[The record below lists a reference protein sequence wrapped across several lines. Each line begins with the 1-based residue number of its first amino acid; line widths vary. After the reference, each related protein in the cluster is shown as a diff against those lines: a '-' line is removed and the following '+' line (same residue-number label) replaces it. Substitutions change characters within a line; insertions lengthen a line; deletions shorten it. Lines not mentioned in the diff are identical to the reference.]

1 MPLDE
6 TLTSLE
12 ILLTEEGLPAP
23 SSSPSKEWLIG
34 PLWARTLLWVGG
46 YALVFS
52 GVLVWLLAGIR

>member
-1 MPLDE
+1 MDE

-23 SSSPSKEWLIG
+23 SRSQSKTHLIG
-34 PLWARTLLWVGG
+34 PLWARTALWVGG

-52 GVLVWLLAGIR
+52 GVLLILLGGER